1 MKINKN
7 SLLLSLIL
15 GLFFAFSTFAQTK
28 TFSDANADYT
38 FDLPNDTWEMTVK
51 PTAISPNVEYVY
63 GDRRDGHLKIR
74 KLSLKSNDLISDLIE
89 REEQKIQFLKGY
101 VAGKQENFSGTL
113 NGNVF
118 NYEYLDSG
126 RSMSGRLYF
135 LKADAST
142 VYVLM
147 FTGERDKLRSIRNY
161 TDSIARSFELKKAN

>member
-15 GLFFAFSTFAQTK
+15 GLFLAFSAFSQT

-38 FDLPNDTWEMTVK
+38 FDLPNNTWEMTVK

-74 KLSLKSNDLISDLIE
+74 KLSLRSDDLISDLIE

-101 VAGKQENFSGTL
+101 VAGKQENFSGTFS
-113 NGNVF
+113 GNVF

-126 RSMSGRLYF
+126 RNMSGRLYF

-142 VYVLM
+142 VYVLI

-161 TDSIARSFELKKAN
+161 TDAIARSFELKKAK